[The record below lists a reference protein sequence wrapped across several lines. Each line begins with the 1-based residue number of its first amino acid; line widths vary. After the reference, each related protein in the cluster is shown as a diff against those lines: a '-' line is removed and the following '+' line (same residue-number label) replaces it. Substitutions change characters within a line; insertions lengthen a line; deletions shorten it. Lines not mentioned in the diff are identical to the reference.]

1 MVACCRLTNSIKS
14 WFCFNSCSIVL
25 ELVVVAI
32 VVFAVVLFVVV
43 VVVVNAAL
51 HLCEY
56 LYIFPQSEHTH
67 PSTVLLHKCVMINSK
82 IYNSKY

>member
-25 ELVVVAI
+25 EFAVI
-32 VVFAVVLFVVV
+32 VFAVIVFAVIVSGV
-43 VVVVNAAL
+43 DVSATL